1 MDINPGFLYLKLFYS
16 FEIIKKICS
25 SSYINLRLKLG
36 SILGAVKKSLKIKKE
51 NKFEIFIELFLKI

>member
-16 FEIIKKICS
+16 FDIIKKCS
-25 SSYINLRLKLG
+25 SYYINLRLKLG

>member
-16 FEIIKKICS
+16 FDIIKKCS